1 MEKTNKMKTINN
13 LIDKIVDLKIDL
25 LKIENKNERLDNELK
40 EIKVINSN
48 LKKEVENLRLILTTK
63 QQ

>member
-1 MEKTNKMKTINN
+1 LEKTNKMKTINN

>member
-1 MEKTNKMKTINN
+1 MKTINN